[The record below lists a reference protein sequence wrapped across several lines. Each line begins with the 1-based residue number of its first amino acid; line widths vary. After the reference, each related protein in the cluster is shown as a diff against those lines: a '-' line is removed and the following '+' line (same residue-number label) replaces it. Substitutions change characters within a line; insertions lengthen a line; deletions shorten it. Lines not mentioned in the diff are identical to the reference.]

1 MSGAA
6 SSKEKDPVA
15 ENVARK
21 AAKALAEATRE
32 QVLELGAKVPW
43 DSFVPALLD
52 AKDVRAIRRIA
63 ATPPARVVELLG
75 LTTGRAP
82 AGQPAAAADAEALH
96 YPSALL
102 KVRNESRSGGE
113 PWCEVRVRAK
123 GGGSARPSRALRLGA
138 RAERSASGAV
148 LGAASVGVQLL
159 KRPTLTV
166 PSLLPRPGANKR
178 DGRAR
183 APVRAAAAARLPA

>member
-102 KVRNESRSGGE
+102 KVRKESRSGGE

-123 GGGSARPSRALRLGA
+123 GGGSAAPFTGAAARRACRAVRERGRPRRRRGW
-138 RAERSASGAV
+138 RSASDAQ
-148 LGAASVGVQLL
+148 APYTH
-159 KRPTLTV
+159 RPLS
-166 PSLLPRPGANKR
+166 PSSPRC
-178 DGRAR
+178 
-183 APVRAAAAARLPA
+183 